1 MSKYEGK
8 TREQIMREMAD
19 ADRAR
24 YDAKH
29 GIGAYDRAEQIRLAE
44 RERWHGIN
52 EQCRKANAE
61 RQHLQAVAIAQA
73 YAAQGNAPDAC
84 VLAALRG

>member
-1 MSKYEGK
+1 MNRYTGM
-8 TREQIMREMAD
+8 TRDELMRQMEEQ
-19 ADRAR
+19 DRAR

-29 GIGAYDRAEQIRLAE
+29 GVGAYDKAEQIRLAE
-44 RERWHGIN
+44 NERWHEIH
-52 EQCRKANAE
+52 ERCRKANAE

-73 YAAQGNAPDAC
+73 CAAQGTAPNAC